1 MLRKLTVHIMVEA
14 QAADDSPLAP
24 LVVEALQEFIAATG
38 RDSPKSGKFESKAG
52 LDVTWATKNEY
63 YDDLGNLVNAEEFKR
78 PIATAVELIANP
90 KGVGVFAE
98 SASADADGKL
108 HVLSETKGNA

>member
-38 RDSPKSGKFESKAG
+38 PGSPRSGKFESKAG
-52 LDVTWATKNEY
+52 LDVSWASRNEY
-63 YDDLGNLVNAEEFKR
+63 FDDLGHAVHIDEMPAAVN
-78 PIATAVELIANP
+78 
-90 KGVGVFAE
+90 
-98 SASADADGKL
+98 DALKNMP
-108 HVLSETKGNA
+108 VRGNG